1 MRLAQQL
8 IGVLM
13 ALSIAIATLPFV
25 HVRAV
30 RSPSPVTAMLIAVEV
45 GGLRITWVDGD
56 LSIGTAGGGSEDDSG
71 GSGGGGGGAG

>member
-30 RSPSPVTAMLIAVEV
+30 RSPSPVTAMLIAVEI

-56 LSIGTAGGGSEDDSG
+56 VSIGLTGGGEDDSG